1 MEPVAADWDDPA
13 RLLGPG
19 AFADLFSAAVT
30 PPGDWEPVFEL
41 DGFQMVLD
49 RPATAPAG
57 AEPSAAAL
65 SAGASS
71 AALSAAAS
79 SAALSAGASSAARPT
94 LVRLGL
100 ADVPDMLALTEQARP
115 GPFWARTIEMGAFYG
130 VREEGALVAM
140 AGERLAPPGWTEI
153 SAVCTAP
160 HARGRGLAERVVRR
174 AIDGVLGRGE
184 RVLLHVAAANTGAIR
199 LYERLGFVVRSPVR
213 FHGYRVPPEPLRP
226 AA

>member
-1 MEPVAADWDDPA
+1 
-13 RLLGPG
+13 
-19 AFADLFSAAVT
+19 
-30 PPGDWEPVFEL
+30 
-41 DGFQMVLD
+41 MVLD
-49 RPATAPAG
+49 RPATGPAG

-65 SAGASS
+65 SAAGSAAALSAAGS
-71 AALSAAAS
+71 AAALSAAAS
-79 SAALSAGASSAARPT
+79 SAVVSSAVLSAAGSAAVVSAAGSAAARPA

-115 GPFWARTIEMGAFYG
+115 GPFWARTIEMGAFCG

-174 AIDGVLGRGE
+174 AIDGILGRGE

-199 LYERLGFVVRSPVR
+199 LYERLGFVVRRPVR